1 MRRLGINYLKK
12 GMKIARAIYR
22 ADGQV
27 VIGVGVELTDDYIKQ
42 LPIQGVT
49 AVYIQDERLAGIE
62 INDIISD
69 EMRVIAVK
77 KSKAINDELATIY
90 NNSKQTQ
97 IKTFQIY
104 WKIFITDLIL

>member
-42 LPIQGVT
+42 LPIQGVN
-49 AVYIQDERLAGIE
+49 
-62 INDIISD
+62 INFII
-69 EMRVIAVK
+69 
-77 KSKAINDELATIY
+77 
-90 NNSKQTQ
+90 
-97 IKTFQIY
+97 
-104 WKIFITDLIL
+104 